1 MCPAIRSERDL
12 YRLDSQ
18 AVVYPVEQGVHC
30 SFCIIFKALTREVLE
45 QGSLDG
51 VLQPEHARD
60 LAVFVEPVPE
70 ADLGLLE
77 GGYQRAKHCIEVI
90 VELCQVRHDFG
101 LAKVVLVLL
110 LNLKHMGRADAQP
123 VCGAQLHTFL
133 GQKMPQKLVHQP
145 ALT

>member
-1 MCPAIRSERDL
+1 M

-18 AVVYPVEQGVHC
+18 AVEYPVEQGVHC
-30 SFCIIFKALTREVLE
+30 SFFIICQALAREVLE
-45 QGSLDG
+45 QCGLDG
-51 VLQPEHARD
+51 VFQPEHARD

-70 ADLGLLE
+70 ADLGLLK
-77 GGYQRAKHCIEVI
+77 GGYQRTKHCIEVI
-90 VELCQVRHDFG
+90 VELRQVRDDFG
-101 LAKVVLVLL
+101 LAEVVRALL

-133 GQKMPQKLVHQP
+133 GQKMPEKLVHQP